1 MNRAQLVVGTLSPTP
16 RGCER
21 ICERNAAKLPRW
33 AGTRRDGWDGRLAAT
48 CTFETRKPLRDVDR
62 LAHNPEVHA
71 FLRAGYRSTR
81 SGFSGPE
88 WVRTCWWQLVA
99 HYLKLRGE
107 RSSLGYRPA

>member
-62 LAHNPEVHA
+62 LAHNPEVHVR
-71 FLRAGYRSTR
+71 FCGRATGRHVLVSPDI
-81 SGFSGPE
+81 GMGPNL
-88 WVRTCWWQLVA
+88 LVA
-99 HYLKLRGE
+99 AGRALPEAPR
-107 RSSLGYRPA
+107 

>member
-21 ICERNAAKLPRW
+21 ICERNATKPPRW

-62 LAHNPEVHA
+62 LAHNPEVA
-71 FLRAGYRSTR
+71 F
-81 SGFSGPE
+81 GPVPAQRHE
-88 WVRTCWWQLVA
+88 TALAPANRTL
-99 HYLKLRGE
+99 E
-107 RSSLGYRPA
+107 